1 MFSLSG
7 DNWNGWRV
15 VVKRSS
21 EYQREVA
28 KIIKDIIISNL
39 WQLSP
44 AIILFDLHF
53 LEICICVFRY
63 SFAWRSIYYKR
74 KMKVNNSE
82 VECLTISLRG
92 LIHDGESNM
101 HIKHISRLFI
111 LLQTRLKEPAEHSI
125 VLILLF
131 RFCFSYNQ
139 QVLPHLEN
147 LI

>member
-1 MFSLSG
+1 
-7 DNWNGWRV
+7 
-15 VVKRSS
+15 
-21 EYQREVA
+21 
-28 KIIKDIIISNL
+28 
-39 WQLSP
+39 
-44 AIILFDLHF
+44 
-53 LEICICVFRY
+53 
-63 SFAWRSIYYKR
+63 
-74 KMKVNNSE
+74 MKVNNSE

-125 VLILLF
+125 ILILF

>member
-28 KIIKDIIISNL
+28 KIIKDIIISNI
-39 WQLSP
+39 WQFSP
-44 AIILFDLHF
+44 AIILFYLHF
-53 LEICICVFRY
+53 LEICICVFRCY
-63 SFAWRSIYYKR
+63 FDWRSIYYIR

-125 VLILLF
+125 ILILLF
-131 RFCFSYNQ
+131 RFCFSCTQ

>member
-28 KIIKDIIISNL
+28 KIIKDIIISNI
-39 WQLSP
+39 WQFSP

-53 LEICICVFRY
+53 LEI
-63 SFAWRSIYYKR
+63 YYTR

-125 VLILLF
+125 ILILLF

>member
-28 KIIKDIIISNL
+28 KIIKDIIISNI

-44 AIILFDLHF
+44 AIILFCLHF
-53 LEICICVFRY
+53 LEICICVFRCY
-63 SFAWRSIYYKR
+63 FAWRSIYYIR

-125 VLILLF
+125 ILILLF
-131 RFCFSYNQ
+131 RFCFSCTQ
-139 QVLPHLEN
+139 QVLPQN